1 MRYSALLVLLII
13 SCTSAL
19 PIRFGPRIRYMIFR
33 ERQISQRETI
43 LYDESTE
50 IMLFV
55 NSEMFVLGFGFDAEI
70 TENLYMDLSGYW
82 RRYEPKYVSLP
93 ISYEYP
99 INREGSISM
108 LTIGVCKTIE
118 NIFISVDA
126 EACYLRESWT
136 DPNQG
141 NHEVRDSLSIG
152 PAVGVGTTIELP
164 LGVLQPEM
172 GLIFPAFSGILGKL
186 SLSLLLP

>member
-82 RRYEPKYVSLP
+82 RRMSR
-93 ISYEYP
+93 
-99 INREGSISM
+99 N
-108 LTIGVCKTIE
+108 T
-118 NIFISVDA
+118 
-126 EACYLRESWT
+126 
-136 DPNQG
+136 
-141 NHEVRDSLSIG
+141 
-152 PAVGVGTTIELP
+152 
-164 LGVLQPEM
+164 
-172 GLIFPAFSGILGKL
+172 
-186 SLSLLLP
+186 